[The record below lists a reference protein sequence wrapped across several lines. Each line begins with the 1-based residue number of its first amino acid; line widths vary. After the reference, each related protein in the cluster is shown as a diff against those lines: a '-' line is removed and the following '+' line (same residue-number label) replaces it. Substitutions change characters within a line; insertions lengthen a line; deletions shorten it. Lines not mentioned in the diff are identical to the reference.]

1 MGITGRDST
10 LNAPHPA
17 PIHAVPCNPHNPWH
31 CRWVGVTGRDSTL
44 NGKSIR
50 TRPCKDLSLAFLYAT
65 TPHMFSS
72 ECE

>member
-1 MGITGRDST
+1 MTACST
-10 LNAPHPA
+10 HPSR
-17 PIHAVPCNPHNPWH
+17 PPGSCSPCNPGNP
-31 CRWVGVTGRDSTL
+31 CNPCGRRWVGVTGRDSTL
-44 NGKSIR
+44 NGKPIR